1 MEFIDA
7 CITPK
12 IRRLICRHKKNT
24 LSFRFDHTFHRVEAR
39 RLKARKKTN
48 RFRFENLRTISVGI
62 MGLANRI
69 TRLGS
74 VLRRYQLIGLRHAYW
89 ITRGVSDTGG
99 KLLVEWLKERH

>member
-1 MEFIDA
+1 
-7 CITPK
+7 
-12 IRRLICRHKKNT
+12 
-24 LSFRFDHTFHRVEAR
+24 
-39 RLKARKKTN
+39 
-48 RFRFENLRTISVGI
+48 

>member
-1 MEFIDA
+1 
-7 CITPK
+7 
-12 IRRLICRHKKNT
+12 
-24 LSFRFDHTFHRVEAR
+24 
-39 RLKARKKTN
+39 
-48 RFRFENLRTISVGI
+48 

-69 TRLGS
+69 TRFGS